1 MPTDNGNRQ
10 WQQTMPTDNAN
21 RQWQQTMATDNA
33 NRQCQQTMATDNG
46 NRRMPTVKEQK
57 RQTIVDRTL
66 HKNTKDWVAR
76 NPH

>member
-1 MPTDNGNRQ
+1 
-10 WQQTMPTDNAN
+10 
-21 RQWQQTMATDNA
+21 MATDNA

-46 NRRMPTVKEQK
+46 NRRMPTEKEQK

>member
-1 MPTDNGNRQ
+1 MGFFYIVRKVEDTKVSSEEV
-10 WQQTMPTDNAN
+10 QTMPTE
-21 RQWQQTMATDNA
+21 
-33 NRQCQQTMATDNG
+33 
-46 NRRMPTVKEQK
+46 KEQK